1 MVKSNVRNI
10 GVIFWENGF
19 LNCLFCHNRYLY
31 INNKIM
37 TEKINVLISDNSKYN
52 TEQYSNLLQNNP
64 LVEFTILLYDGNN
77 DTLIYTNN
85 FKGRLQDER
94 IANALANI
102 EIPESIRSGLSLIG
116 VYLDLVAYA
125 PNRQKIQYAPIMDP
139 DRNPLTNFFSKN
151 IFDYPNKYEFDMNET
166 VTTLTLN
173 PIVESTMLTICG
185 DDGFDLNSRTFEN
198 NDQYLNDIAK
208 INNYILLNQLELN
221 KYKQQSAKILK
232 NGIGI
237 SDYEDGESIQKLNN
251 ALGVLNESSDRYI
264 KLSKNVTLTN
274 IEKTKADLVIQLK
287 KSLKAYIDILES

>member
-1 MVKSNVRNI
+1 
-10 GVIFWENGF
+10 
-19 LNCLFCHNRYLY
+19 
-31 INNKIM
+31 M
-37 TEKINVLISDNSKYN
+37 TEKINVLISDNSNYN

-77 DTLIYTNN
+77 DTLIYTNS
-85 FKGRLQDER
+85 FKGRLQDVR
-94 IANALANI
+94 IVNALSNI
-102 EIPESIRSGLSLIG
+102 EIPESIRGQFSTIG

-125 PNRQKIQYAPIMDP
+125 PNRQKIQYAPIMDKR
-139 DRNPLTNFFSKN
+139 RNPLTDFFHRN
-151 IFDYPNKYEFDMNET
+151 ISASYPNKYEFDMREPT
-166 VTTLTLN
+166 TTLILT

-185 DDGFDLNSRTFEN
+185 DNGFDLNSRTFEN

-221 KYKQQSAKILK
+221 KYKQQSARILK

-237 SDYEDGESIQKLNN
+237 SEYENGESIQTLNN

-264 KLSKNVTLTN
+264 KLSNNATLTN

>member
-1 MVKSNVRNI
+1 
-10 GVIFWENGF
+10 
-19 LNCLFCHNRYLY
+19 
-31 INNKIM
+31 M

-139 DRNPLTNFFSKN
+139 DRNPLTEFFDGN
-151 IFDYPNKYEFDMNET
+151 ISSYPNKYEFDMNET

-264 KLSKNVTLTN
+264 KLSNNVTLTN

>member
-1 MVKSNVRNI
+1 MTERINVRI
-10 GVIFWENGF
+10 RDNG
-19 LNCLFCHNRYLY
+19 
-31 INNKIM
+31 
-37 TEKINVLISDNSKYN
+37 DYN
-52 TEQYSNLLQNNP
+52 TQEYSSLLENNP

-94 IANALANI
+94 IADALANI
-102 EIPESIRSGLSLIG
+102 EIPESIRSDLSLIG

-139 DRNPLTNFFSKN
+139 DRNPLTLFFNKN

-166 VTTLTLN
+166 VTTLRLY
-173 PIVESTMLTICG
+173 PIVESTMLTICANN
-185 DDGFDLNSRTFEN
+185 GFDLDSRTFEDN
-198 NDQYLNDIAK
+198 NEYLNNIAK

-237 SDYEDGESIQKLNN
+237 SEYESGESLDRLNI
-251 ALGVLNESSDRYI
+251 ALGVLNELNDRYI
-264 KLSKNVTLTN
+264 KLSNNTTLTN
-274 IEKTKADLVIQLK
+274 IEKTKADLVIQLR
-287 KSLKAYIDILES
+287 KSLREYLIILQS

>member
-1 MVKSNVRNI
+1 
-10 GVIFWENGF
+10 VIFGGIGI
-19 LNCLFCHNRYLY
+19 LNCLFYRNRYLY

-37 TEKINVLISDNSKYN
+37 TEKINVRIRDNGDYN
-52 TEQYSNLLQNNP
+52 TEAYSNLLENNP

-77 DTLIYTNN
+77 DTLIYTNS

-102 EIPESIRSGLSLIG
+102 EIPESIRSELSLIG

-139 DRNPLTNFFSKN
+139 DRNPLTEFFNRN
-151 IFDYPNKYEFDMNET
+151 ISSYPNKYEFDMNET
-166 VTTLTLN
+166 VTTLRLT

-185 DDGFDLNSRTFEN
+185 NEGFNLDSRTFDD
-198 NDQYLNDIAK
+198 NDKYLNNIAK

-237 SDYEDGESIQKLNN
+237 SEYESGESIQTLNS
-251 ALGVLNESSDRYI
+251 ALSVLNELNDRYI
-264 KLSKNVTLTN
+264 KLSNNTTLTN